1 MGFMNSKKRIAVIA
15 TVITSLAAGSIA
27 YAATTVKLDAYYDTF
42 KMKVSGTEQFISA
55 REQKP
60 FIADSRIYIP
70 LATLNQL
77 GVVDATWDAASA
89 SVNIVPKGGASNSGE
104 IALYQQQIAA
114 FTTQLQQKNTETD
127 KLKAEIATLKAQV
140 DKLEKENKSS
150 SSSSSSSD
158 VRDFEDDLLDDRS
171 FNRYSGPTGVGS
183 LDIDYQVDERRGDI
197 EISMY
202 IEDTLDATALDKLR
216 DDDRNFDRFVE
227 DLADEA
233 QSQFKDAEIIITVY
247 NGGVRSNPKEI
258 ADYTYYN
265 GRLRGS
271 IQ

>member
-15 TVITSLAAGSIA
+15 TVVTTLAAGSIA

-77 GVVDATWDAASA
+77 GVVDATWDAATA
-89 SVNIVPKGGASNSGE
+89 SVNILPKAGAGNSGE

-114 FTTQLQQKNTETD
+114 FTTQLQQKNTEVTT
-127 KLKAEIATLKAQV
+127 LKAENATLKAQV
-140 DKLEKENKSS
+140 DKLEKENNSS
-150 SSSSSSSD
+150 SSSTD
-158 VRDFEDDLLDDRS
+158 ARDFEEMLIDDRDY
-171 FNRYSGPTGVGS
+171 NRYSGPSGVGT
-183 LDIDYQVDERRGDI
+183 LDMDYEVDEYRGDI
-197 EISMY
+197 EIKMY
-202 IEDTLDATALDKLR
+202 IEDTLDSAALANLR
-216 DDDRNFDRFVE
+216 DDYRDFDRFVE

-233 QSQFKDAEIIITVY
+233 QTEFKDAEITITVY
-247 NGGVRSNPKEI
+247 NGGVRDNPKEI
-258 ADYTYYN
+258 EEYTYYN
-265 GRLRGS
+265 DRLRGS

>member
-77 GVVDATWDAASA
+77 GVVEATWDAATA

-104 IALYQQQIAA
+104 VALYQQQIAA
-114 FTTQLQQKNTETD
+114 FTTQLQQKNSEAE
-127 KLKAEIATLKAQV
+127 KLKTENASLKAQV
-140 DKLEKENKSS
+140 EKLEDELDDKGST
-150 SSSSSSSD
+150 SD
-158 VRDFEDDLLDDRS
+158 VSDLEELYVDDRD
-171 FNRYSGPTGVGS
+171 FNRYVGGTGVGT
-183 LDIDYQVDERRGDI
+183 IYFDYIVDEYRGDI
-197 EISMY
+197 EINMY
-202 IEDTLDATALDKLR
+202 IEDELTSAQITALRADY
-216 DDDRNFDRFVE
+216 RNFDDLIE
-227 DLADEA
+227 DIAMEAEDAFPDAD
-233 QSQFKDAEIIITVY
+233 ITITVF
-247 NGGVRSNPKEI
+247 NGESRRDPDDIEE
-258 ADYTYYN
+258 YTFSN

>member
-15 TVITSLAAGSIA
+15 AVVTSLAAGSIA

-114 FTTQLQQKNTETD
+114 FTTQLQQKNTEVD
-127 KLKAEIATLKAQV
+127 KLKAENENLKAQV
-140 DKLEKENKSS
+140 DKLEDEVDSS
-150 SSSSSSSD
+150 TSTTD
-158 VRDFEDDLLDDRS
+158 VRDFEEMLLDDRDY
-171 FNRYSGPTGVGS
+171 NRYSGPTEVGT
-183 LDIDYQVDERRGDI
+183 LYFDYEVDEYRGDI
-197 EISMY
+197 EINMY
-202 IEDTLDATALDKLR
+202 IEDELNADELEALR
-216 DDDRNFDRFVE
+216 DDFRNFDYLIE
-227 DLADEA
+227 DIAMDAEDE
-233 QSQFKDAEIIITVY
+233 FPDAEIIITVY
-247 NGGVRSNPKEI
+247 NGDIRSNPDDIEE
-258 ADYTYYN
+258 YTFD